1 MSPAGKRSYA
11 MVLLAA
17 RLGLRI
23 GDIRNLKLHDID
35 WTKKQISIIRHKTQK
50 ALLLPLP
57 EEVGWAV
64 IDYLKN
70 VVLVYKCGQK
80 KLNDLY
86 YEMKEQRRCSTWRK
100 IKNRI
105 LRNLSSRS
113 SSCIMPEEPRIHNWN
128 VNMA

>member
-1 MSPAGKRSYA
+1 MTLEN
-11 MVLLAA
+11 VNTLL
-17 RLGLRI
+17 LGLNI
-23 GDIRNLKLHDID
+23 DVAYNHFNQKTNPPYVVYYVQASENLFADNRV
-35 WTKKQISIIRHKTQK
+35 IS
-50 ALLLPLP
+50 
-57 EEVGWAV
+57 E
-64 IDYLKN
+64 N
-70 VVLVYKCGQK
+70 VVLVYKCGQE

-113 SSCIMPEEPRIHNWN
+113 SICIMPEEPRIHNWN